1 MNDNHDGSGFTAG
14 LLLGLVTGAAS
25 AHFLMNTE
33 KGKELL
39 ATLKDNAGD
48 AIKELGDNPLIAD
61 KIADLQKTMDR
72 ARATINTA
80 AEKVAIA
87 RNQKPAKKLL
97 SKLGASDRTRGRT
110 DMGRS
115 GCILVILFLTANHQR
130 MLV

>member
-25 AHFLMNTE
+25 AHFLMNTQ

-39 ATLKDNAGD
+39 ATLKDNAKD
-48 AIKELGDNPLIAD
+48 AIKELGDNPLITD

-80 AEKVAIA
+80 AEKVVTATETK
-87 RNQKPAKKLL
+87 KPTKKNFFQ
-97 SKLGASDRTRGRT
+97 KLGASLGK
-110 DMGRS
+110 
-115 GCILVILFLTANHQR
+115 
-130 MLV
+130 

>member
-48 AIKELGDNPLIAD
+48 AIKELGDNPILAG
-61 KIADLQKTMDR
+61 KIADLQKTMDA

-80 AEKVAIA
+80 AEKVAVA
-87 RNQKPAKKLL
+87 TELPKHAPKKNFFQ
-97 SKLGASDRTRGRT
+97 KLGASLGK
-110 DMGRS
+110 
-115 GCILVILFLTANHQR
+115 
-130 MLV
+130 